1 MAVISGEDYKI
12 LKTQAEK
19 GMTRKVKCDFC
30 LEVHSEIGPCGGKRK
45 KEADPEPESA
55 LMGKI
60 MKFCKLEGYPAQCF
74 RSSRKA
80 VGFLVPG
87 WPD

>member
-1 MAVISGEDYKI
+1 MAVITEEEYRLLKI
-12 LKTQAEK
+12 RGDTTPGL
-19 GMTRKVKCDFC
+19 
-30 LEVHSEIGPCGGKRK
+30 
-45 KEADPEPESA
+45 ADPEPESA
-55 LMGKI
+55 LMSKI